1 MGGLPPLMGKGRA
14 MVAKVQ
20 TGHTPREPA
29 VEPEVEKESME
40 GPVDDTKLTEYDQRS
55 LGSGLDAVL
64 VVSDDED
71 TSPQRVSSVL
81 PLSRCSGMSA
91 SKDGGSLP
99 KSRSRSPRA
108 GEVWHSDNKV
118 REREVCG
125 EKKIQ
130 LEKEL
135 GMKRAKA

>member
-1 MGGLPPLMGKGRA
+1 MGELSLLMEKNRA
-14 MVAKVQ
+14 MSEMLRARHQ
-20 TGHTPREPA
+20 PREPA

-71 TSPQRVSSVL
+71 MSLHRVSSVL

-108 GEVWHSDNKV
+108 GDVWHSDNKV

-125 EKKIQ
+125 EEKIQ